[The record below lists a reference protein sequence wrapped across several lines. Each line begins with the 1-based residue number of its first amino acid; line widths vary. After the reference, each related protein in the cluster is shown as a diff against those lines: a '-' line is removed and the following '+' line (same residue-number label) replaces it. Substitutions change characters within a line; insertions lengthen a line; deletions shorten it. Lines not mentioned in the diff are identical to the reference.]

1 MNVRWEA
8 THVRETFVVQVI
20 SAQNAT
26 WQGVVTWAEGKRKQP
41 FRSALELLKLID
53 SSLEE
58 EAADEAQEE

>member
-1 MNVRWEA
+1 M
-8 THVRETFVVQVI
+8 RETFVVQVI

-41 FRSALELLKLID
+41 CRSALELLKLID

-58 EAADEAQEE
+58 QSADETQEE

>member
-1 MNVRWEA
+1 M
-8 THVRETFVVQVI
+8 RETFVVQVI

-26 WQGVVTWAEGKRKQP
+26 WQGVVTWAEDKRKQP

-58 EAADEAQEE
+58 QSADETQEE